1 MYGQFL
7 KYINQNRLFGHNDRL
22 LLGVSGGVDSV
33 VLTHLINKHGNPF
46 AIAHCNFH
54 LRNEESDSDAD
65 FVSELANQY
74 GVPYFRTDFDTR
86 DYAESK
92 GISIEMAA
100 RELRYNWFETMR
112 REQNYDSI
120 LVAHHLDDVL
130 ETFLLNL
137 SRGTGIRGLSGI
149 KPKAG
154 KIVRPLLFA
163 LRSDIE
169 LYASENQLES
179 RFDSSNNDVLIKRNR
194 IRHQIMPLMQELN
207 PAFKRNFHKTIQILQ
222 QTEQVFLNEIERV
235 QQSVSEFESEL
246 VKISISKLLDL
257 NPLDIYLFELLKPYG
272 FNADQCAEISAGL
285 SRESGRQFFSPLH
298 RLVVDRDYLII
309 NEIGES
315 QDDIYYIDSDQPELN
330 EPVLLK
336 LQTTFYTADYRF
348 ERNRNIA
355 QLDCDKL
362 VFPLVVRKW
371 KTGEYFRPLGMQGMK
386 KLSDFFI
393 DQKLSIPEKESTW
406 LVLSENKVVWVV
418 GHRIDD
424 RFKISNETQRVFQI
438 EKID

>member
-7 KYINQNRLFGHNDRL
+7 KYIHQNRLFGHDEKL
-22 LLGVSGGVDSV
+22 LVGVSGGVDSV
-33 VLTHLINKHGNPF
+33 VLTHLINKHGNAF

-54 LRNEESDSDAD
+54 LRNEESDTDAD

-74 GVPYFRTDFDTR
+74 GVPYFSTDFETR
-86 DYAESK
+86 EYADSK

-100 RELRYNWFETMR
+100 RELRYNWFETLR
-112 REQNYDSI
+112 REHGYDFI

-179 RFDSSNNDVLIKRNR
+179 RFDSSNNDVQIKRNR

-235 QQSVSEFESEL
+235 QQWVSVFEPNR

-272 FNADQCAEISAGL
+272 FNADQCAEIALGL

-298 RLVVDRDYLII
+298 RLVVDRDFLII
-309 NEIGES
+309 NEISDCGEE
-315 QDDIYYIDSDQPELN
+315 IFYIDSEMN
-330 EPVLLK
+330 EMTEPVHLVMHSFPR
-336 LQTTFYTADYRF
+336 TPDFMF

-355 QLDCDKL
+355 QLDSDQL
-362 VFPLVVRKW
+362 VFPLIVRKW
-371 KTGEYFRPLGMQGMK
+371 KPGEYFRPLGMQGMK

-393 DQKLSIPEKESTW
+393 DQKLSIPEKENTW
-406 LVLSENKVVWVV
+406 LVLSDNKIVWIV

-424 RFKISNETQRVFQI
+424 RFKMTESTQRVYCI
-438 EKID
+438 EKMG

>member
-7 KYINQNRLFGHNDRL
+7 KYIHQNRLFGRDEKL

-54 LRNEESDSDAD
+54 LRNEESDGDAD

-74 GVPYFRTDFDTR
+74 GVPYFSTDFDTR

-100 RELRYNWFETMR
+100 RELRYNWFETVR
-112 REQNYDSI
+112 REHGYDWI

-154 KIVRPLLFA
+154 KVVRPLLFA

-235 QQSVSEFESEL
+235 QQTVSEFESDL

-272 FNADQCAEISAGL
+272 FNADQCSEIAAGL

-298 RLVVDRDYLII
+298 RLVVDRDFLII
-309 NEIGES
+309 NEIGENIEE
-315 QDDIYYIDSDQPELN
+315 IYYIESDQKELN
-330 EPVLLK
+330 DPVHLK
-336 LQTTFYTADYRF
+336 LQSNSYSANFRF

-371 KTGEYFRPLGMQGMK
+371 KTGEYFRPLGMLGMK

-393 DQKLSIPEKESTW
+393 DQKLSIPEKENTW
-406 LVLSENKVVWVV
+406 LVLSENKVVWIV

-424 RFKISNETQRVFQI
+424 RFKITVDTQRVFQI
-438 EKID
+438 EKMD